1 MPGGNTTQ
9 FLLVPD
15 LQRRHRHFLLSGIAA
30 FWLVCAGLTAL
41 AVGAS
46 LLSGAIHSP
55 LALFGSPFV
64 ILAAL
69 IPNIAIA
76 FVLPRVQRFQ
86 RAHRYVLLG
95 AFLGGALIAIPPS
108 ILLELGPSLLLRGS
122 PLFYGTVPGLVEEG
136 VKGTILLSI
145 YYFQRDEFHDPVDGI
160 VLGALIGL
168 GFAMTED
175 IVYFVNALAHGGLAS
190 FAATIV
196 LRVFFG
202 WMNHSVFT
210 ACFGAALGLARM
222 GPGGT
227 RRLAVSALGLAL
239 AIGLHNTFN
248 LLATLLPAILVI
260 PLYGLTWTAMAG
272 LAVLTYI
279 GWHSQARLMREE
291 LGPEVAAGTL
301 TDEEYGQLADAAK
314 RRRALQ
320 AARGAGG
327 TTRKSLDQFYQLAMR
342 LALQRRH
349 TRYGD
354 APRVPHLHSEAVL
367 RERIALLRRRSGT
380 SIPAPAP
387 AWPSPPPAP
396 GGAAAQRASARNPS
410 GPSAYPLLALEI
422 LSGPCRGAVEP
433 LVDGLTIG
441 RSPQRASLALPD
453 GEVSGLHARVERNG
467 GMPVLVDASSTN
479 GTFVN
484 GERISRQPL
493 RPGDHVRVGATALR
507 VNVATPPGS
516 E

>member
-1 MPGGNTTQ
+1 MSGGNTTQ

-15 LQRRHRHFLLSGIAA
+15 LQRRHRGLLLGGIAA

-41 AVGAS
+41 GVIAS
-46 LLSGAIHSP
+46 LLSGAVHSP
-55 LALFGSPFV
+55 LALLGSPFV

-69 IPNIAIA
+69 VPNVAIA
-76 FVLPRVQRFQ
+76 LVLPRVQRFQ
-86 RAHRYVLLG
+86 RTHRYVLLG

-108 ILLELGPSLLLRGS
+108 VLLELGPSILLRDS

-136 VKGTILLSI
+136 VKGAILLSI

-222 GPGGT
+222 GPAGT
-227 RRLAVSALGLAL
+227 RRLAVAGIGLAL
-239 AIGLHNTFN
+239 AVGLHNTFN
-248 LLATLLPAILVI
+248 LLATLLPPLLVL
-260 PLYGLTWTAMAG
+260 PLYGMTWTAMAG

-291 LGPEVAAGTL
+291 LAPEVVAGTL
-301 TDEEYGQLADAAK
+301 TVEEYGEVAGATL

-320 AARGAGG
+320 SARRSGAAAY
-327 TTRKSLDQFYQLAMR
+327 KSLDQFYQLAMR

-349 TRYGD
+349 TRFGD
-354 APRVPHLHSEAVL
+354 SPRVPHLHSEAVL
-367 RERIALLRRRSGT
+367 RERIGLLRRQSGRPT
-380 SIPAPAP
+380 RAPAP
-387 AWPSPPPAP
+387 LGPLP
-396 GGAAAQRASARNPS
+396 GAAHGVAVTHQVTAQSPS
-410 GPSAYPLLALEI
+410 RPTNYPLLALEI
-422 LSGPCRGAVEP
+422 LSGPCRGVVRP

-441 RSPQRASLALPD
+441 RSPQRASLTLPD
-453 GEVSGLHARVERNG
+453 SEVSGLHARVERNG

-493 RPGDHVRVGATALR
+493 RPGDHVRVGTTALR
-507 VNVATPPGS
+507 VNVASFPAS